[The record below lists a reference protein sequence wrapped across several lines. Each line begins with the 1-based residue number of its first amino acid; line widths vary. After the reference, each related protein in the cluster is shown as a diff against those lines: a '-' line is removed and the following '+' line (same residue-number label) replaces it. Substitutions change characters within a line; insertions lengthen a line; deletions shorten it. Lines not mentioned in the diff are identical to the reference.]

1 MTSNFIY
8 YCKYTISKKKIFR
21 SIVKFMYS
29 KEWLQLGFQHGE
41 RIKVTDIVD
50 YEIWTENGD
59 NIIGVTVNFEEAD
72 DYHYDLTIEE
82 WMKFIT
88 KVLTN
93 SDIEK
98 TPELFK
104 KFLCENTEI
113 FAFQDALEAQQIKF
127 EKIAFY

>member
-1 MTSNFIY
+1 
-8 YCKYTISKKKIFR
+8 
-21 SIVKFMYS
+21 MYS
-29 KEWLQLGFQHGE
+29 DDWLRLGFQHGD

-50 YEIWTENGD
+50 YEIWTD
-59 NIIGVTVNFEEAD
+59 SRRNIVGVTVNFEEAD
-72 DYHYDLTIEE
+72 DYHYGLPIEE

-98 TPELFK
+98 TPELFR

-113 FAFQDALEAQQIKF
+113 FAFQDVLEAHQIKF
-127 EKIAFY
+127 DKITFY

>member
-1 MTSNFIY
+1 
-8 YCKYTISKKKIFR
+8 
-21 SIVKFMYS
+21 MYS
-29 KEWLQLGFQHGE
+29 DDWLRLGFQHGE
-41 RIKVTDIVD
+41 QIKVTDIVD
-50 YEIWTENGD
+50 YEIWIDGRN

-72 DYHYDLTIEE
+72 DYHYDLPIEE

-113 FAFQDALEAQQIKF
+113 FAFQDALEAHQIKF
-127 EKIAFY
+127 DKIAFY